1 LSESDCIFCRIANG
15 EIRADVVHETDR
27 VIAFRD
33 LDPRAP
39 VHVLII
45 PRRHI
50 ASVTELTDADGAVMG
65 ELFIA
70 ARRVAE
76 QEEVAESGYRM
87 VMNAGKD
94 GGQSVGHVHLHV
106 LGGRRLT
113 WPPG

>member
-1 LSESDCIFCRIANG
+1 LGDSGCIFCRIAAG
-15 EIRADVVHETDR
+15 SVPASIVHETEHT
-27 VIAFRD
+27 IAFRD

-39 VHVLII
+39 VHVLVI

-50 ASVTELTDADGAVMG
+50 ASVTEVEPSDAQVMG
-65 ELFIA
+65 ELFVA
-70 ARRVAE
+70 ARAIAETEGVA
-76 QEEVAESGYRM
+76 QTGFRM
-87 VMNAGKD
+87 VLNAGTD

>member
-1 LSESDCIFCRIANG
+1 LSESDCIFCRIAGG
-15 EIRADVVHETDR
+15 EIRADIVHENER

-50 ASVTELTDADGAVMG
+50 ASVTELADADAAVMG
-65 ELFIA
+65 ELFIV

-76 QEEVAESGYRM
+76 QEDVAESGYRM

>member
-1 LSESDCIFCRIANG
+1 LSESGCIFCRIARG
-15 EIRADVVHETDR
+15 EIQADVVHETER

-33 LDPRAP
+33 RDPRAP

-50 ASVTELTDADGAVMG
+50 PSVMEMTDADGPVMG
-65 ELFIA
+65 DLFIA

-76 QEEVAESGYRM
+76 QEDVAESGYRM
-87 VMNAGKD
+87 VMNAGTD

>member
-1 LSESDCIFCRIANG
+1 LSESECIFCRIASG
-15 EIRADVVHETDR
+15 EIRADVVHESER

-50 ASVTELTDADGAVMG
+50 SSVTELTDADGAVMG
-65 ELFIA
+65 ELFIV

-76 QEEVAESGYRM
+76 QEDVAESGYRM

>member
-1 LSESDCIFCRIANG
+1 LSESDCIFCRIASG
-15 EIRADVVHETDR
+15 GIRADVVHETEG

-33 LDPRAP
+33 VDPRAP

-50 ASVTELTDADGAVMG
+50 ASVTDLTDADAAVMG

-76 QEEVAESGYRM
+76 DEDVAESGYRM